1 VSGSIRKAENIK
13 MRISRPSNNLGASTG
28 WVHFISFLLLEG
40 EGGKMCMKVSFN
52 YLGAC
57 TGRVLL
63 LLKGVGRG
71 GRGGEVVKQMHVSVI
86 ELFG

>member
-1 VSGSIRKAENIK
+1 
-13 MRISRPSNNLGASTG
+13 
-28 WVHFISFLLLEG
+28 
-40 EGGKMCMKVSFN
+40 MKVSFN